1 MFKHLSMVFDCSE
14 LPSLI
19 NRYEKLQTK
28 GQTSEAQAVRNNIVE
43 ILKKPTKNMIN
54 QKLTLF
60 IKTQRKMHVIL
71 ARVSC
76 NVQKEGAGKPTRN
89 LPRQKRS

>member
-19 NRYEKLQTK
+19 NRYEKLQTE
-28 GQTSEAQAVRNNIVE
+28 GQPSEAQAVRNNIVE

-54 QKLTLF
+54 
-60 IKTQRKMHVIL
+60 
-71 ARVSC
+71 
-76 NVQKEGAGKPTRN
+76 
-89 LPRQKRS
+89 

>member
-54 QKLTLF
+54 
-60 IKTQRKMHVIL
+60 
-71 ARVSC
+71 
-76 NVQKEGAGKPTRN
+76 
-89 LPRQKRS
+89 